1 MNDLSRGMQRMNDRP
16 DLNLL
21 VVFDA
26 IARTG
31 SVTLAATRL
40 SLSQPAVSH
49 ALNRF
54 RDVTGDPLFVR
65 NGNRLDPTR
74 RAETMIPAIRRILE
88 DVGMV
93 LAPSSFDAGTSTHA
107 FRIGASDYAMM
118 SFLPAIIRSV
128 RAQAPHTQLEIQSMG
143 EGTLARL
150 GTGELD
156 LAFIGGDAPTGSL
169 KSQELFRERFIGL
182 LCARHPLAIKAG
194 QNAVTLDD
202 YLAFPHVMVSFRD
215 PRQSPIDQ
223 RLSELG
229 KERRIAVTTSNFASN
244 IASIKDT
251 DLIISLPSRLAAT
264 ASQGDLIQFDLP
276 LDVPDYLYS
285 MLWHSRTDQD
295 QSAIWLRDVV
305 GRIFQET

>member
-1 MNDLSRGMQRMNDRP
+1 MNDRP

-31 SVTLAATRL
+31 SVTLAAQRL

-74 RAETMIPAIRRILE
+74 RAEAMIPAIRRILQ
-88 DVGMV
+88 DVGLV
-93 LAPSSFDAGTSTHA
+93 LAPSTFDPLTSKRTY
-107 FRIGASDYAMM
+107 RIGASDYAMM

-128 RAQAPHTQLEIQSMG
+128 RAQAPHTRLDIQSMG

-150 GTGELD
+150 STGELD
-156 LAFIGGDAPTGSL
+156 LAFVGGDVPNAPL
-169 KSQELFRERFIGL
+169 KSRELFRERFIGL
-182 LCARHPLAIKAG
+182 LCARHPIAIKAG

-223 RLSELG
+223 RLAEMG
-229 KERRIAVTTSNFASN
+229 KERLIAVTTSNFASN

-251 DLIISLPSRLAAT
+251 DLIMSLPSRLAAT
-264 ASQGDLIQFDLP
+264 ASRGDLIQFRLP
-276 LDVPDYLYS
+276 LHVPDYPYS
-285 MLWHSRTDQD
+285 MLWHPRTDQD
-295 QSAIWLRDVV
+295 QSTIWLRDIV
-305 GRIFQET
+305 GHIFHET

>member
-1 MNDLSRGMQRMNDRP
+1 MNDRP

-49 ALNRF
+49 ALDRF

-65 NGNRLDPTR
+65 IGNRLDPTQ
-74 RAETMIPAIRRILE
+74 RAEAMIPAIRRILE

-93 LAPSSFDAGTSTHA
+93 LAPSNFDPLTSNRA
-107 FRIGASDYAMM
+107 FRIGASDYAMTA
-118 SFLPAIIRSV
+118 FLPAVVRSI
-128 RAQAPHTQLEIQSMG
+128 RAQAPHTRLDIQSMG

-156 LAFIGGDAPTGSL
+156 LAFIGGTVPNGPL
-169 KSQELFRERFIGL
+169 KTYELFHERFIGL

-194 QNAVTLDD
+194 QNAITLDD

-215 PRQSPIDQ
+215 PRQSLIDQ
-223 RLSELG
+223 RLAEMG
-229 KERRIAVTTSNFASN
+229 KERLIAVKTSNFASN

-251 DLIISLPSRLAAT
+251 DLIMSLPARLAWT
-264 ASQGDLIQFDLP
+264 ADPAGLITFDLP
-276 LDVPDYLYS
+276 MDVPDYPYS
-285 MLWHSRTDQD
+285 MLCHPRTDQD
-295 QSAIWLRDVV
+295 QSAIWLRGVV
-305 GRIFQET
+305 RHILEEK

>member
-1 MNDLSRGMQRMNDRP
+1 MNTERP

-31 SVTLAATRL
+31 SVTLAADRL

-54 RDVTGDPLFVR
+54 RDVMDDPLFVR
-65 NGNRLDPTR
+65 NGNRLEPTR
-74 RAETMIPAIRRILE
+74 HAEGMIPAVRKILE

-93 LAPSSFDAGTSTHA
+93 LAPATFDPLTAT
-107 FRIGASDYAMM
+107 RIIRVGASDYAMI
-118 SFLPAIIRSV
+118 SVLPALV
-128 RAQAPHTQLEIQSMG
+128 RVARERAPNVRLEIQSMG
-143 EGTLARL
+143 ETTLSRL

-156 LAFIGGDAPTGSL
+156 LAFIGAKPPGGPL

-194 QNAVTLDD
+194 QNAVTLED

-215 PRQSPIDQ
+215 PRQSPIDV
-223 RLSELG
+223 RLAELG
-229 KERRIAVTTSNFASN
+229 KTRTIALTTPNFASN
-244 IASIKDT
+244 VASIKDT
-251 DLIISLPSRLAAT
+251 DLIMSLPSRLAT
-264 ASQGDLIQFDLP
+264 NTSRGDLIQFDLP
-276 LDVPDYLYS
+276 LDVPDYPYS
-285 MLWHSRTDQD
+285 LVWHTRSDQD
-295 QSAIWLRDVV
+295 LAMIWLRDTVV
-305 GRIFQET
+305 SLFQQN